1 MVTSMEEVF
10 IVFRPVQQENHV
22 FCDFVVHL
30 QNVQAST
37 SLGCVP
43 MTSSQ
48 VEEVQINLFHKFD
61 GTLSKFWSFLNQ
73 VRLII

>member
-1 MVTSMEEVF
+1 
-10 IVFRPVQQENHV
+10 
-22 FCDFVVHL
+22 
-30 QNVQAST
+30 
-37 SLGCVP
+37 LGCVP

>member
-1 MVTSMEEVF
+1 MFREEMVTSMEEVF
-10 IVFRPVQQENHV
+10 VVFGPMQQKNQA
-22 FCDFVVHL
+22 FRDFVVHL

-48 VEEVQINLFHKFD
+48 VEELQINLFHKFD
-61 GTLSKFWSFLNQ
+61 GTLSKF
-73 VRLII
+73 

>member
-1 MVTSMEEVF
+1 MFKKEMVTSMEKVF
-10 IVFRPVQQENHV
+10 VVFRPMQQENHA

-37 SLGCVP
+37 SLGCVL

-61 GTLSKFWSFLNQ
+61 GTLSKF
-73 VRLII
+73 